1 MVRDGEF
8 RCRGI
13 PCMPDA
19 GAAKRHNLSFIRE
32 PAREA
37 AGIEMLEA
45 LEIVVGIALLI
56 LTVVLFM
63 WGVPKGGKPSRVPD
77 KWGMGTAFPI
87 IVMCSGVFG
96 IVFLLKGIFP

>member
-1 MVRDGEF
+1 
-8 RCRGI
+8 
-13 PCMPDA
+13 
-19 GAAKRHNLSFIRE
+19 LFIRE
-32 PAREA
+32 PARKA
-37 AGIEMLEA
+37 AGIEMFEA

-63 WGVPKGGKPSRVPD
+63 WGVPKEGKPSRVPD

-96 IVFLLKGIFP
+96 IVFLLKGILS